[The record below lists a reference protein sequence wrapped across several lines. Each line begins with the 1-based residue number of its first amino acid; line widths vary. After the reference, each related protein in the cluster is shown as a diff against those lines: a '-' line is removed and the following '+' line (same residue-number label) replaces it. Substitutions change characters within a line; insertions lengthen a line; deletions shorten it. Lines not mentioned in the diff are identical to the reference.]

1 MAFHQSRKRTSAR
14 SGPIASQTT
23 ATKITNETINSQ
35 EPELQNGG
43 KERALLADPD
53 KKSLLSVATR
63 TDLFESIGTL
73 LSNVQL
79 SSLNSQ
85 QLDELALLVSE
96 RGVVFFR
103 NQNLSA
109 DGQARIT
116 QHYETI
122 YPSPS
127 PKRKDS
133 FQDEEKPVKAYA
145 NSTAAKEIG
154 SLDFESQK
162 EWHATKS
169 YEVNPP
175 SYSLLRTGESSGVA
189 AWVSQYGLYD
199 DLSKHWRGFLDGLHA
214 EHTSRLQDESQ
225 PIVENQHPAIRTHPV
240 TGLKTLNVTPGVVSG
255 FAELKKKESESLLK
269 FLDYHINSSD
279 EHSVRFKL
287 EPGSVAIWD
296 NRSTAHKLIS
306 KSGPTG
312 ALGTET
318 TVSGEKPYFNVQSE
332 SRQEKTERVARE
344 EQERIRRRKEAKARY
359 NNTPLRRIIQRQV
372 LKQDKRGLCAKIHPR

>member
-1 MAFHQSRKRTSAR
+1 MLSNAWSIYRKTFAHNERTIFSAITERERLAVTTGPVASLRGETDYEIDDEIEMAFHQSRKRTSAR

-23 ATKITNETINSQ
+23 AIKITNETINSQ

-103 NQNLSA
+103 NQNLGA
-109 DGQARIT
+109 DGQDRIT

-133 FQDEEKPVKAYA
+133 FQDEEKPVKTYA

-169 YEVNPP
+169 YEANPP

-189 AWVSQYGLYD
+189 AWVSLD
-199 DLSKHWRGFLDGLHA
+199 IPKVFLD
-214 EHTSRLQDESQ
+214 
-225 PIVENQHPAIRTHPV
+225 
-240 TGLKTLNVTPGVVSG
+240 
-255 FAELKKKESESLLK
+255 
-269 FLDYHINSSD
+269 
-279 EHSVRFKL
+279 
-287 EPGSVAIWD
+287 
-296 NRSTAHKLIS
+296 
-306 KSGPTG
+306 
-312 ALGTET
+312 
-318 TVSGEKPYFNVQSE
+318 
-332 SRQEKTERVARE
+332 
-344 EQERIRRRKEAKARY
+344 RY
-359 NNTPLRRIIQRQV
+359 NIFRFPNT
-372 LKQDKRGLCAKIHPR
+372 DSTMT